1 MKKLLYI
8 IVLTGAFVASYY
20 VTKEYIIKPKQ
31 ELVPDS
37 IAQEQKVD
45 RDSNIVNPDPAP
57 APVSVEI
64 SNEELK
70 ELILSGKYAKDERI
84 AEKCLAEYIDANNRN
99 QQKNLSFIRQQIKN
113 KKWRDIKVES
123 SDFDGNNGKVSLVRI
138 TPNINEEKSDTIT
151 SHVIITNEEMKK
163 LILSGKYEKDKR
175 IAKEYRIEYI
185 DVNDDDIEG
194 LKRDDLTS
202 VQLCVGA
209 VWTDIKVEGL
219 GYDEKT
225 GKVNII
231 KIRPIYY

>member
-37 IAQEQKVD
+37 IVIEQKVD

-175 IAKEYRIEYI
+175 IAKEYSIQYM
-185 DVNDDDIEG
+185 DVSDDDIEG
-194 LKRDDLTS
+194 LQQNLTFVQQQIEFGNWKDFS
-202 VQLCVGA
+202 VNGI
-209 VWTDIKVEGL
+209 D
-219 GYDEKT
+219 YDKKS

-231 KIRPIYY
+231 KIQPIY